1 MYNISAPLDEEEYT
15 QNVNRLGAIATTT
28 LGDLTDEVVL
38 ELLAERRSL
47 GKENAAYERLRDE
60 ESSRAA
66 ALTAEE
72 QALEH
77 ELEELNSS
85 ITPDKDDDTLLTLIQ
100 HRKELEARLKALS
113 EEAEKILGKILQ
125 AGDSSKDEGTEVV
138 PAPVET
144 DTAVSEE
151 ASAPGGEIE
160 GGNEKSDVSEEKRE
174 ATVREEESMVSA
186 VLPLGSPQSVAPVAE
201 EVPAEEKKEAL
212 DPLIGRE
219 GIRANSNS
227 QEATK
232 YLQFLESNPEEA
244 LSQLE
249 TLPEY
254 LRKDKV
260 FMLQVAKVDPAYAMH
275 YADAKTLKR
284 DEDFNVRIAGM
295 KNPRD
300 SGNPLAEMLADMRTN
315 QVVLAA
321 VKQDFRNLRYATQ
334 SMEGY
339 ADMIEIAKREA
350 REKVK
355 ALGQAVD
362 VRVFLPKTLRNDP
375 VFLEEIEGMVAKLKE
390 KSM

>member
-138 PAPVET
+138 PAPMET